1 MMVMKGDL
9 KLKKYVIVTA
19 LLLPILIL
27 AMGWLYPFSTFSM
40 QDSFTYEPTT
50 TSLEYAELSTKLERK
65 LASEGD
71 KSTLKRLLSSTINT
85 LDVNWMKETGITEV
99 QLDEL
104 YQMDSLLL
112 AEMNALKAVSRNQ
125 DGFNHSSRMALHELI
140 KSLNL
145 ARETLQPLI
154 NDSFQSRFTI
164 KDQAANLT
172 ESYFHSLKKV
182 ERFIEEY

>member
-1 MMVMKGDL
+1 LKKGDL

-19 LLLPILIL
+19 ILLPILIL

-40 QDSFTYEPTT
+40 KESFTYEPTS
-50 TSLEYAELSTKLERK
+50 TSLEYAELSATLERK

-71 KSTLKRLLSSTINT
+71 KSTLKRMLSSTMNT
-85 LDVNWMKETGITEV
+85 LDVNWLKETETTEV
-99 QLDEL
+99 QLEEL
-104 YQMDSLLL
+104 YQMDSLLV

-125 DGFNHSSRMALHELI
+125 DGFNHSSRKALQELI
-140 KSLNL
+140 NSLNL

-154 NDSFQSRFTI
+154 NDSLQSRFTI
-164 KDQAANLT
+164 KDQAADLA
-172 ESYFHSLKKV
+172 ESYLHSLQKV